1 MNKMYQRVIE
11 ETQPNYTAMQRAGI
25 QRNDSDVVRGLT
37 MFTTQRFQN
46 YGILADAVGDY
57 KAQKAR
63 YVADQSART
72 KLRCS
77 GPSGTWGVRCRVK
90 RCRRLCLQQ

>member
-1 MNKMYQRVIE
+1 
-11 ETQPNYTAMQRAGI
+11 MQRAGI

-63 YVADQSART
+63 YAADQSAEN
-72 KLRCS
+72 KAGQAGPGACAVESSGADGCVCS
-77 GPSGTWGVRCRVK
+77 NENHFGFSSAAMGQRAGRKW
-90 RCRRLCLQQ
+90 